1 MKTRSNLFCRIA
13 AGLLLWVPSQLAA
26 QTAGAHVVSVEP
38 PQGLA
43 ARRGTEA
50 QVALKLVVRSGYHI
64 NSSTPAEDY
73 LIPTVLN
80 WDSAPLA
87 VRGITYPKAESVQYE
102 FSAKPLLVYS
112 GAVTV
117 SSRFAVPQG
126 AAPGAITLK
135 GKLRY
140 QACTDKMCLAPRTL
154 DISVPIKIE

>member
-1 MKTRSNLFCRIA
+1 M
-13 AGLLLWVPSQLAA
+13 
-26 QTAGAHVVSVEP
+26 VSAEP
-38 PQGLA
+38 PQGVT
-43 ARRGTEA
+43 ARRGSEA
-50 QVALKLVVRSGYHI
+50 EVALKLVVRNGYHI
-64 NSSTPAEDY
+64 NSNSPSEDY

-112 GAVTV
+112 GAVIV
-117 SSRFAVPQG
+117 VSRFAVPQSATSG
-126 AAPGAITLK
+126 TAALK